1 MDFGSSVLLWR
12 CTELN
17 YFGHFLS
24 ISEILELLDYVLSWK
39 DMELG
44 ELGELSVFS
53 RDEATL

>member
-1 MDFGSSVLLWR
+1 MDFESSVLLWR

-24 ISEILELLDYVLSWK
+24 ISEILELLDYVVSWK

-44 ELGELSVFS
+44 ELGELSVFIM
-53 RDEATL
+53 ETC